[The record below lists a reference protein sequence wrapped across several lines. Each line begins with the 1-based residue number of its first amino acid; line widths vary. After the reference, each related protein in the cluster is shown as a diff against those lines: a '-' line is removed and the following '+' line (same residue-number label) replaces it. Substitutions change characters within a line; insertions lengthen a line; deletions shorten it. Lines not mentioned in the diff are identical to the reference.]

1 MSKEQGGETL
11 KHEEVNETQKK
22 TDAFVKETLKDLS
35 PEQKQYAADV
45 LSNAVAL
52 AGCLVA
58 ATEKS
63 NEKQEER

>member
-1 MSKEQGGETL
+1 MKR
-11 KHEEVNETQKK
+11 KKIDETQKK

-58 ATEKS
+58 ASGKS
-63 NEKQEER
+63 NEKKEER